1 MKLDAGKK
9 SGRGSLPV
17 GAAGFT
23 APPCLGEAISRDVA
37 PTATGVACR
46 SRPLIRGGGGGG
58 GGAPGAEAARQGVAR
73 LEGFLDFFSDGHLV
87 VGPHKVEQDGLQRG
101 AGHQRPGLLE
111 YDGKPFCLGR
121 VALPGAEAARQG
133 VARLEGFLDFFSD
146 GHLVVG
152 PHKVEQDGL
161 QRGAGHQRP
170 GLLEYDGKPFCLGRV
185 ALPGGIS
192 QVFQCGDGGVG
203 VEGC

>member
-1 MKLDAGKK
+1 MRITVEAFIEGRMKLDAGKK

-58 GGAPGAEAARQGVAR
+58 GA
-73 LEGFLDFFSDGHLV
+73 
-87 VGPHKVEQDGLQRG
+87 
-101 AGHQRPGLLE
+101 
-111 YDGKPFCLGR
+111 
-121 VALPGAEAARQG
+121 PGAEAARQG